1 MRRGLVVFVAGLS
14 LAGCAG
20 LQGADAGSSERA
32 LTAAG
37 FQSQPADTPEKVV
50 QLRSLT
56 PRTVLVHPQNG
67 ELRYV
72 YADPKGC
79 KCLYVG
85 GEEQYEALRRNEAA
99 AVDRFF
105 AVEGSGDTLDW
116 GLWEIGPR

>member
-1 MRRGLVVFVAGLS
+1 MRRGFVVVVAGLS

-20 LQGADAGSSERA
+20 LQAADARSAEQA
-32 LTAAG
+32 LAAAG
-37 FQSQPADTPEKVV
+37 FRSQPADTPEKVV

-56 PRTVLVHPQNG
+56 PRTVLMNAKDG
-67 ELRYV
+67 EPRYV

-85 GEEQYEALRRNEAA
+85 GEAQYKALRRNEAA
-99 AVDRFF
+99 AIDRFF

-116 GLWEIGPR
+116 GLWEVGPR